1 MILQKEIIEKAKQWG
16 VIPDTADKDYVL
28 SHFLSGFYNHFKTEL
43 VFKGGTCLRK
53 CYFPGY
59 RFSEDLD
66 FTALNHDFEL
76 KKMDLTKVCK
86 QVTEHSGI
94 LLHAEEPGI
103 LQHNNEK
110 KGYQVYIKYWGANHS
125 RNQQPTVPK
134 RWLTRI
140 KLEIS
145 TEEICLLTPEQK
157 SIHHPYSDQL
167 INTNTVPCY
176 PLKEIVSEKLRS
188 LVQRS
193 YSAPRDFYDLYHLT
207 QNYTKDDWRIVK
219 SLFLDKMKH
228 KNIPFTEAENLI
240 SADSVEQVKKAWDR
254 SISHQIN
261 STQANSSSK
270 IIETVI
276 KRIKENL

>member
-1 MILQKEIIEKAKQWG
+1 MILQKEILDKAKQWG
-16 VIPDTADKDYVL
+16 VPPDTADKDYVL
-28 SHFLSGFYNHFKTEL
+28 GHFLSGFFNHFTNGI

-66 FTALNHDFEL
+66 FTAQNHHFEL
-76 KKMDLTKVCK
+76 KKSDLNEICK
-86 QVTEHSGI
+86 QLTGHCGI
-94 LLHAEEPGI
+94 LLQAEEPGI
-103 LQHNNEK
+103 LQHNNQK

-125 RNQQPTVPK
+125 RNQQPPAAE

-167 INTNTVPCY
+167 INGNAIPCY
-176 PLKEIVSEKLRS
+176 PIREIVSEKLRS

-193 YSAPRDFYDLYHLT
+193 YTAPRDFYDLYHLT
-207 QNYTKDDWRIVK
+207 NDYSKDEWKVVK

-228 KNIPFTEAENLI
+228 KNIPFTGAENLV
-240 SADSVEQVKKAWDR
+240 SADSAEQVKKAWNR
-254 SISHQIN
+254 SISHQMN
-261 STQANSSSK
+261 STQANSSDE
-270 IIETVI
+270 IIEMVI
-276 KRIKENL
+276 KRMKENL